1 MGEWT
6 KLDAAEGTAS
16 LPQFSA
22 YPLHY
27 VSALG
32 EYLMMV
38 PQLLEALVSTQP
50 ETDEQIFDQEQEMAS
65 TLLSK
70 VTLCHRHETRRV
82 RWFRSLSAVLSC
94 MGMRSWA

>member
-82 RWFRSLSAVLSC
+82 
-94 MGMRSWA
+94 